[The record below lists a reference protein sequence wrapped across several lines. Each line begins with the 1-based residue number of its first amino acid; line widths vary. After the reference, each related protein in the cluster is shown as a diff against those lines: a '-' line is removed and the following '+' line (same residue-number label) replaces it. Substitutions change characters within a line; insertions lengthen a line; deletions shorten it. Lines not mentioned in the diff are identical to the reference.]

1 MGGERVQKTTSVER
15 RLEDVQ
21 PGVIRAYTQ
30 TELKSV
36 LSTLKDIGRSEA
48 DVAEL
53 LASDRPLKDFLAN
66 AFTLSP
72 YLRDAAVADEGL
84 LTLAISQ
91 PPGQTLSGLVEEAR
105 NCWRPDEEGAVPTE
119 AEVMTRLRIAKRR
132 LSFIAALA
140 DLARIFVARDTTR
153 WLSDMADAS
162 IAAAIDH
169 LLLSNHISGKLTL
182 KNADAPSEGSG
193 LVVLGMGKLGAQELN
208 YSSDIDAVVFFEPSA
223 GIVPDPLDALEIF
236 GRMMRRLIRI
246 MQERTADGYVFRT
259 DLRLRPD
266 PGSTPLA
273 IPVEAALTY
282 YEGRGQNWERAAYI
296 KARPVAGDIKAG
308 ENFLR
313 ELTPFVFRKYLDY
326 AAIADI
332 HSIKRQIH
340 AHKGHGA
347 IAVKGHNVKL
357 GRGGI
362 REIEFFAQTQQ
373 LIAGGRMAP
382 LRVRATQEALAALT
396 EAKWI
401 DIETRDSLTE
411 AYWFLREVEHRIQ
424 MVRDEQTHIL
434 PDTEAELKRIAFML
448 GFADTKAFSEQ
459 LEQVLRLVE
468 RKYSALFE
476 QETKLSGE
484 SGNLVFTGQKDDPDT
499 LKTLARLGFERPE
512 AMSGVI
518 RTWHNGRYRATQS
531 VEARERLTELTPDL
545 LKAFGESKRA
555 DEALLRFDNFL
566 SGLPAG
572 IQLFSLL
579 GNNPALLSLLVTIMS
594 SAPRLAEIIA
604 ARPHVFDGMLDPAL
618 MTDVPTREYLSQRMR
633 GFLSPARHYEDI
645 LDRLRIFAAEQRFLI
660 GVRLLTGAIRGEVA
674 GRAFTHL
681 ADLVIE
687 AAVNA
692 VMAEM
697 RVAHG
702 NYPGGRVA
710 VVGMG
715 KLGSFELTAGSDVDL
730 ILLYDYDDTTT
741 ESDGAKPLDAVR
753 YFTRVTQRLISALS
767 APTAEG
773 VLYEV
778 DMRLRP
784 SGNKGPVA
792 TRISTFDKYQREEAW
807 TWEHLALSRARL
819 ICGDDSLMADARGM
833 IASVLSQSR
842 DVTKIAADV
851 QAMRKLIGEEK
862 PPANIWDFK
871 LIPGGLVD
879 LEFIA
884 QYLTLVAP
892 VRGLPAHVAGES
904 TADVWTRVAAGAM
917 EPQTYD
923 DCMAAL
929 TLFTELSQIIRLCI
943 DSDFEPK
950 DAPSGLIDLVCRAGD
965 CPDINTLEGEVKRLS
980 KTVRKAF
987 STVVASKD

>member
-1 MGGERVQKTTSVER
+1 MNEATTAERQ
-15 RLEDVQ
+15 LDQVQ
-21 PGVIRAYTQ
+21 PGVIRAFTQ

-36 LSTLKDIGRSEA
+36 LSTLKDIGRNEPAVA
-48 DVAEL
+48 DL
-53 LASDRPLKDFLAN
+53 LASERPLKDFIAQ

-72 YLRDAAVADEGL
+72 YLRDSAVADEGL
-84 LTLAISQ
+84 LTLAISR
-91 PPGQTLSGLVEEAR
+91 PIDETLSALVKDAR
-105 NCWRPDEEGAVPTE
+105 DSWRPDDGGSYPSE
-119 AEVMTRLRIAKRR
+119 AEVMTRLRTAKRR

-140 DLARIFVARDTTR
+140 DLGRIFVARDTTR

-162 IAAAIDH
+162 LAAAIDH
-169 LLLSNHISGKLTL
+169 LLVSSHQSGKLTL
-182 KNADAPSEGSG
+182 KSMETPSEGSG
-193 LVVLGMGKLGAQELN
+193 LIVLGMGKLGAQELN

-223 GIVPDPLDALEIF
+223 EIVADPLDALETF
-236 GRMMRRLIRI
+236 GRMMRKLIRI

-308 ENFLR
+308 HNFLR

-382 LRVRATQEALAALT
+382 LRVRSTQEALAALT

-401 DIETRDSLTE
+401 DASTRDKLTE

-448 GFADTKAFSEQ
+448 GFADTKAFSEK
-459 LEQVLRLVE
+459 LEEVLRLVE

-512 AMSGVI
+512 SMSGVI

-531 VEARERLTELTPDL
+531 AEARERLTELTPDL

-579 GNNPALLSLLVTIMS
+579 GNNPLLLSLLVTIMS
-594 SAPRLAEIIA
+594 SAPRLADIIA

-618 MTDVPTREYLSQRMR
+618 MTEIPTRDYLSQRMH

-674 GRAFTHL
+674 ARAFTHL

-692 VMAEM
+692 VLAEM
-697 RVAHG
+697 EAAHG
-702 NYPGGRVA
+702 KYPGGRVA

-730 ILLYDYDDTTT
+730 IVLYDYDDAAS
-741 ESDGAKPLDAVR
+741 ESDGAKPLDALR
-753 YFTRVTQRLISALS
+753 YYTRITQRLISALS

-792 TRISTFDKYQREEAW
+792 TRISTFEKYQREDAW

-819 ICGDDSLMADARGM
+819 ICGEASLIKDAERIIAD
-833 IASVLSQSR
+833 VLAQKR
-842 DVTKIAADV
+842 DVAKISTDV
-851 QAMRKLIGEEK
+851 AEMRKLIGEEK

-879 LEFIA
+879 LEFVA

-892 VRGLPAHVAGES
+892 AKGLPPHVAGES
-904 TADVWTRVAAGAM
+904 TADVWKRVAAGAM

-929 TLFTELSQIIRLCI
+929 NLFTELSQIIRLCI

-950 DAPSGLIDLVCRAGD
+950 EAPAGLIDLVCRAGD
-965 CPDINTLEGEVKRLS
+965 CPDISTLEGEVKRLS

-987 STVVASKD
+987 SAVVKDGG